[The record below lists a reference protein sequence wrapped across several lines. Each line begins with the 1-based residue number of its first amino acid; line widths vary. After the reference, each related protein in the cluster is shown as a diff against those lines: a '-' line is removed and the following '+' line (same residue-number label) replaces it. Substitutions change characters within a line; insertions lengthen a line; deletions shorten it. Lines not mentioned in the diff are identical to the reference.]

1 MQGSKFDTARSFN
14 FVVLARMLGV
24 ACIMAACIIFFI
36 KKYNFML
43 KNIVGVEIE
52 VKKNEES
59 NGNS

>member
-1 MQGSKFDTARSFN
+1 
-14 FVVLARMLGV
+14 VLARMLGI

-59 NGNS
+59 NGDS